1 MSQFYK
7 WSFLYF
13 INKTPHRVAHASF
26 SPLLQTKWR
35 KCPSISL
42 CTFLLVNFPNFRTAN
57 FFSSELQYLH
67 YNSFFEKTLQYNSFV
82 RKFNTISCESKS
94 NAYYSNLACLK
105 IAQNQSYTSVDT
117 NSLHI
122 KKLMSFIK
130 DLKFSNLMG
139 TDCIT
144 ITLMIHFFIKKNNND
159 SFKKDPHTKHRHLDV
174 WW

>member
-1 MSQFYK
+1 MTEIP
-7 WSFLYF
+7 
-13 INKTPHRVAHASF
+13 INF
-26 SPLLQTKWR
+26 SVL
-35 KCPSISL
+35 
-42 CTFLLVNFPNFRTAN
+42 
-57 FFSSELQYLH
+57 FFWLIFQISELQIFFLLNCNIYTTIVFLRKH
-67 YNSFFEKTLQYNSFV
+67 YNTIVLYVSL
-82 RKFNTISCESKS
+82 NTISCESKS

-174 WW
+174 